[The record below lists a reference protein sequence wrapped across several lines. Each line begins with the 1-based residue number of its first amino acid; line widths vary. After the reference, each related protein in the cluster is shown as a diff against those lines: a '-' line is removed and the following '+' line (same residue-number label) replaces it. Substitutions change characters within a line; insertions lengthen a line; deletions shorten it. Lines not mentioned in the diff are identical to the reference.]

1 MYQTSYN
8 VLGAVILVPLLYVE
22 VWTGAPLMLA
32 LLEAISDDPATR
44 VAVAFLLFNVV
55 PGILLLP
62 IVSPPVVLLQ
72 RLWPDT
78 DVGIAARPQSLPP
91 RAAVS
96 PAPDIDLYTLEQGPL
111 VGDQSWEL

>member
-1 MYQTSYN
+1 MIVYGANVGSSMLTLALTMSLRGQAKQIAMYQTSYN

-55 PGILLLP
+55 PGLLLLP
-62 IVSPPVVLLQ
+62 IVRPTGRSEGG
-72 RLWPDT
+72 R
-78 DVGIAARPQSLPP
+78 VGTKWVRKG
-91 RAAVS
+91 R
-96 PAPDIDLYTLEQGPL
+96 T
-111 VGDQSWEL
+111 